1 MRRPTFRKAA
11 LPALAVLTALL
22 AGGAAWWGHARHT
35 GPGPLAEPR
44 TVAVPAGAGSSEI
57 ARRLAADGVIAHPLL
72 FQVAARLS
80 GRARALQAG
89 EYAFAPR
96 VSMEDVLAAL
106 AAGRTVTRRLTV
118 VEGLTVKQVFAL
130 LAAADGLSGPL
141 PPPPG
146 EGRLMPET
154 YFFSLGDSRAGL
166 VARMRRAMDRAV
178 AAAWRRRGAN
188 LAIDTPDQAVALA
201 SLIERESARP
211 AEYARISAVFHNRLR
226 RGMKLQS
233 DPTVIYALTG
243 GAGPLGRALRRA
255 DLEIASPYNTYRRA
269 GLPPEPIAAPGP
281 AALAAALNPASTDD
295 LYFVADGSGGHVFAR
310 TLAEHNRNAAAWRRL
325 RRERRPRRLRTPG
338 ARSARCARAGSRRRS
353 GCSTRALHR
362 PGTAPGRTG
371 TARNRRW
378 RPSAG
383 RSKAGR
389 GAARG

>member
-1 MRRPTFRKAA
+1 MRRPAFRKAA
-11 LPALAVLTALL
+11 LPALAVLAALL

-57 ARRLAADGVIAHPLL
+57 ARRLAAEGVIAHPLL

-106 AAGRTVTRRLTV
+106 AAGRTVARRLTV

-188 LAIDTPDQAVALA
+188 LAIDTPGQAVALA

-233 DPTVIYALTG
+233 A
-243 GAGPLGRALRRA
+243 
-255 DLEIASPYNTYRRA
+255 
-269 GLPPEPIAAPGP
+269 PP
-281 AALAAALNPASTDD
+281 
-295 LYFVADGSGGHVFAR
+295 V
-310 TLAEHNRNAAAWRRL
+310 
-325 RRERRPRRLRTPG
+325 
-338 ARSARCARAGSRRRS
+338 SA
-353 GCSTRALHR
+353 
-362 PGTAPGRTG
+362 
-371 TARNRRW
+371 
-378 RPSAG
+378 
-383 RSKAGR
+383 
-389 GAARG
+389 